1 MHRPKRKQEP
11 LMLLQLAET
20 TINVPHAL
28 QGLPSGRGAL
38 AIDQP
43 FAVVWQRRKLLP
55 IGFYGVAGSE
65 RIDLK

>member
-28 QGLPSGRGAL
+28 QGQVEL
-38 AIDQP
+38 
-43 FAVVWQRRKLLP
+43 KLL
-55 IGFYGVAGSE
+55 VAHKMWTSDAPNG
-65 RIDLK
+65 IL